1 MKKLQKELY
10 EAPAV
15 AVVEL
20 NMRSAIA
27 QTSVKSFPVGGDAGF
42 AILPE
47 TPNTELFQ
55 W

>member
-1 MKKLQKELY
+1 MQ
-10 EAPAV
+10 
-15 AVVEL
+15 VVEFKM
-20 NMRSAIA
+20 NAAIA
-27 QTSVKSFPVGGDAGF
+27 QTSVKSFPVGGDGGF